1 VTAGFIAVI
10 PARYAST
17 RLPGKPL
24 KDIAGK
30 PMIEWVYR
38 QTAQSGASEV
48 IVATDDERIAAACRT
63 FGARVEMTLAEHAS
77 GTDRIAELARRF
89 EWPDE
94 QIVVNV
100 QGDEPLISPVC
111 IAQTARLLGWH
122 PQAAIATLV
131 TALDSEAQF
140 RDPNYVKVVTDK
152 NGYALYFS
160 RAPIPWPRDGGVPA
174 VLRHIGL
181 YAYRAGG
188 LRAIS
193 AAPPC
198 ALEEVEK
205 LEQLRA
211 LWLGHKI
218 VVEKAA
224 EPPSPHVD
232 TEEDLAKVR
241 RYLERA
247 PRSESSDA

>member
-1 VTAGFIAVI
+1 VTSGFIAVI

-38 QTAQSGASEV
+38 QTILSGASEV
-48 IVATDDERIAAACRT
+48 IVATDDERIAAVCRG
-63 FGARVEMTLAEHAS
+63 FGARVELTSAEHAS
-77 GTDRIAELARRF
+77 GTDRIAEVARRNAWH
-89 EWPDE
+89 EQ

-122 PQAAIATLV
+122 GEATMATL
-131 TALDSEAQF
+131 TTPLTSEAEF
-140 RDPNYVKVVTDK
+140 RDPNFVKVVTDK
-152 NGYALYFS
+152 DGWALYFS

-174 VLRHIGL
+174 VMRHVGL

-193 AAPPC
+193 DAPPC

-211 LWLGHKI
+211 LWLGFRI
-218 VVEKAA
+218 IVEKAA
-224 EPPSPHVD
+224 EPPAPAVD
-232 TEEDLAKVR
+232 TEDDLAKVR
-241 RYLERA
+241 RYLEGA
-247 PRSESSDA
+247 PRAAR

>member
-1 VTAGFIAVI
+1 MTEGFIVVI

-38 QTAQSGASEV
+38 QAQKSGASEV
-48 IVATDDERIAAACRT
+48 LVATDDERIVAACRA
-63 FGARVEMTLAEHAS
+63 FEARVEMTSTEHAS

-89 EWPDE
+89 EWDDE

-100 QGDEPLISPVC
+100 QGDEPLISPAC
-111 IAQTARLLGWH
+111 IAQTARLLAWR

-131 TALDSEAQF
+131 TPLESETEF
-140 RDPNYVKVVTDK
+140 RDPNLVKVVTDK
-152 NGYALYFS
+152 DGWALYFS
-160 RAPIPWPRDGGVPA
+160 RAPIPWPRDGGMPA
-174 VLRHIGL
+174 VMRHIGL
-181 YAYRAGG
+181 YAYRAGS

-193 AAPPC
+193 DASPC
-198 ALEEVEK
+198 ALEEVER

-211 LWLGHKI
+211 LWLGLRII
-218 VVEKAA
+218 VGKAA
-224 EPPSPHVD
+224 EPPAPAVD

-241 RYLERA
+241 RFIEGEPARWPA
-247 PRSESSDA
+247 

>member
-1 VTAGFIAVI
+1 VTDGFIAVI

-38 QTAQSGASEV
+38 QTQQSGASDV
-48 IVATDDERIAAACRT
+48 VVATDDARIVAACAA
-63 FGARVEMTLAEHAS
+63 FGARVEMTSADHAS

-122 PQAAIATLV
+122 PQASIATLV
-131 TALDSEAQF
+131 TPLESEAEF
-140 RDPNYVKVVTDK
+140 HDPNLVKVVTDRD
-152 NGYALYFS
+152 GWALYFS
-160 RAPIPWPRDGGVPA
+160 RAPIPWPRDGRMPA
-174 VLRHIGL
+174 VLRHVGP
-181 YAYRAGG
+181 YAYRAGS
-188 LRAIS
+188 LKAIS

-211 LWLGHKI
+211 LWLGHRI
-218 VVEKAA
+218 IVEKAA
-224 EPPSPHVD
+224 EPPAPAVD

-241 RYLERA
+241 RLLERA
-247 PRSESSDA
+247 PRSEV

>member
-1 VTAGFIAVI
+1 VTTGFIAVI

-30 PMIEWVYR
+30 PMIEWVYG
-38 QTAQSGASEV
+38 QAASSGASEV
-48 IVATDDERIAAACRT
+48 IVATDDERIVAACRK
-63 FGARVEMTLAEHAS
+63 FGARVEMTATEHAS
-77 GTDRIAELARRF
+77 GTDRIAEVARRCG
-89 EWPDE
+89 WNDQ

-100 QGDEPLISPVC
+100 QGDEPLISPLC

-122 PQAAIATLV
+122 PEATIATL
-131 TALDSEAQF
+131 TAPLESATEF
-140 RDPNYVKVVTDK
+140 HDPNFVKVVVDK
-152 NGYALYFS
+152 DGYALYFS
-160 RAPIPWPRDGGVPA
+160 RAPIPWPRDGGTA
-174 VLRHIGL
+174 VARRHIGL

-188 LRAIS
+188 LKAIS

-198 ALEEVEK
+198 ALEETER

-211 LWLGHKI
+211 LWLGFKI
-218 VVEKAA
+218 IVANAA

-232 TEEDLAKVR
+232 TEEDLVKIR
-241 RYLERA
+241 RYLER
-247 PRSESSDA
+247 SQ